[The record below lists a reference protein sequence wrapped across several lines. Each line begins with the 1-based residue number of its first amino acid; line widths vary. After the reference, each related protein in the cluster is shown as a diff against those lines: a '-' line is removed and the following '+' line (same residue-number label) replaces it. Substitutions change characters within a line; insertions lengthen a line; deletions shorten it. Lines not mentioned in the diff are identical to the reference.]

1 VKVESSPVFLAIRMG
16 NVKAIELMCDNN
28 IDFDIIRNSEGL
40 TPIHL
45 ACDLGKDDIVSHL
58 CLRTKNLDDDD
69 PSKVSLLTKY
79 LVNKNNKDMA
89 LKLIQRGANINY

>member
-1 VKVESSPVFLAIRMG
+1 MESSPIFSSIRLG
-16 NVKAIELMCDNN
+16 NLKAIELMCDNKVDLE
-28 IDFDIIRNSEGL
+28 IMRNSEGL

-45 ACDLGKDDIVSHL
+45 ACELGKDDIVNYL

-79 LVNKNNKDMA
+79 LVNKNNKEMA
-89 LKLIQRGANINY
+89 LKLI